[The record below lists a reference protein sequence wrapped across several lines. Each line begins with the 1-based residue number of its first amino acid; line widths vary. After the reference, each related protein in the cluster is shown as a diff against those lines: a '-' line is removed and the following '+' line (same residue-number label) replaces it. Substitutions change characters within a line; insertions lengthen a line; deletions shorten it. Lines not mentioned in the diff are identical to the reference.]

1 MSGEKLSRDRL
12 EYPPGRTA
20 NLLFTAFFYTA
31 VIALVLASCWL
42 FLSNAGELFPKK
54 LADIVEMD
62 LWRKANR
69 AGEFAGG
76 LWKDAAFWRSVN
88 LSILTS
94 TLAALIAAIV
104 GIPAAYALS
113 RFKIPGRSVIDVLF
127 SSVIVLPASS
137 VGLCLIVVFQYGF
150 LHKIQ
155 TILHMQVAHSIFP
168 GIIVAQLV
176 LSLALGLSAWKA
188 AFDGVNPRFELVAR
202 TLGSSNW
209 RAFWTVTFPLSR
221 TGLLAG
227 FILAWARAM
236 AEFGAVLLFCGT
248 FSELPLSRFSPLLQT
263 LQLHKADILP
273 VAMWTAI
280 EYGELEYGFGIAF
293 ALVAISGISIYT
305 MHRLGGK
312 GYVW

>member
-1 MSGEKLSRDRL
+1 MSGKNRLPARCKVPSRA
-12 EYPPGRTA
+12 PGHLMTA
-20 NLLFTAFFYTA
+20 TFYAAAVLL
-31 VIALVLASCWL
+31 VRASCWL

-54 LADIVEMD
+54 LAAPEGMD
-62 LWRKANR
+62 LWRKTSR
-69 AGEFAGG
+69 AHEFAGG
-76 LWKDAAFWRSVN
+76 LWKDPAFWRSVN
-88 LSILTS
+88 LSVATS
-94 TLAALIAAIV
+94 TLTALIAAIL

-113 RFKIPGRSVIDVLF
+113 RFKIPGRSLIDVLF

-150 LHKIQ
+150 LHRLQ
-155 TILHMQVAHSIFP
+155 TCLRVQVAHSLLP
-168 GIIVAQLV
+168 GIVVAQLV
-176 LSLALGLSAWKA
+176 LSLAIGLSAWKA
-188 AFDGVNPRFELVAR
+188 AFDGVNPRYEQVAR
-202 TLGSSNW
+202 SLGSSHW
-209 RAFWTVTFPLSR
+209 LAFRTVTLPLSR

-248 FSELPLSRFSPLLQT
+248 FREVPPARFAPISQA
-263 LQLHKADILP
+263 LQLHPADILP

-293 ALVAISGISIYT
+293 ALVAVSGLSIYV
-305 MHRLGGK
+305 MHRMGGK